1 VVELRLDLTDARE
14 LDLEFFDELSDLRRQ
29 QGDLAGVTLPGG
41 SGRAR
46 WSGWAGR
53 SGLPRWAAWASSA
66 LASSFRSRGL
76 RLCHGSGFGSG
87 NRSIDKPRLKPAG
100 YRPRKLKRK
109 GLLTPS
115 PHSLASA
122 SRVAG

>member
-53 SGLPRWAAWASSA
+53 SGLPRWAAWPRVLLPRRFGRGAFAFAMALDSEAAIVAST
-66 LASSFRSRGL
+66 
-76 RLCHGSGFGSG
+76 
-87 NRSIDKPRLKPAG
+87 NPD
-100 YRPRKLKRK
+100 
-109 GLLTPS
+109 
-115 PHSLASA
+115 
-122 SRVAG
+122 